1 MDLSIIIPCHNLER
15 YITPLIISLNA
26 QKFSYQVEIWFVFD
40 SCTDATKEVVKKKL
54 TKEKYDVYFV
64 DCDVHSCGEARN
76 RALDLAK
83 GEYIWFIDGDDW
95 LFDNNAIEILL
106 QTAKHYNSKLL
117 RFQYKSINYKLKL
130 DMMVWQYLFSS
141 ELIGET
147 RFPPIM
153 PHEDVEFMRQI
164 GEKINFKVDEIEVP
178 LYFYNFGREGS
189 NMTQYLEKGHIDP

>member
-40 SCTDATKEVVKKKL
+40 SCTDATKEVIKRKLKKQ
-54 TKEKYDVYFV
+54 KYKVYFI
-64 DCDVHSCGEARN
+64 DCEVHSCGEARN
-76 RALDLAK
+76 RALDLAN

-95 LFDNNAIEILL
+95 IFDNNAIETLL
-106 QTAKHYNSKLL
+106 QTAKRYNSKLL

-147 RFPPIM
+147 RFPPTM
-153 PHEDVEFMRQI
+153 PHEDIEFMRQI
-164 GEKINFKVDEIEVP
+164 GEKNDFKVDEIEIP